1 MTESPLRLL
10 MLFTY
15 FFYQL
20 SLWLSW
26 NKGKIVRYNV
36 TRKDIP
42 SPPVCLFVVNVQ
54 MRIKEWHPF
63 RWVMFQ
69 TLPLW
74 VLVSLRLWDFTFYN
88 HDCDIDVHAITKDI
102 QTANQETWSKIVTV
116 ILSPWSNHAL
126 SPTSRN
132 NFYFFSSPQPWVYNL
147 PYPWNS
153 EFLFVLFY

>member
-1 MTESPLRLL
+1 MESRRRRGRHTMRWLDGITDSMDMGLSKLL
-10 MLFTY
+10 ETVKDREAWSPAAHGVTKSGT
-15 FFYQL
+15 QL
-20 SLWLSW
+20 SDWATVA
-26 NKGKIVRYNV
+26 KGLYKLMS
-36 TRKDIP
+36 D
-42 SPPVCLFVVNVQ
+42 
-54 MRIKEWHPF
+54 PF
-63 RWVMFQ
+63 
-69 TLPLW
+69 LLC
-74 VLVSLRLWDFTFYN
+74 SEKNN

-132 NFYFFSSPQPWVYNL
+132 NFYLFSSPQPWVYNL